1 MQHQTL
7 EKIARIIQDELTPV
21 ELSNRILMDFTDAYG
36 RMELY
41 DLDRAITG
49 LLDEQ
54 RKHIDVP
61 HVSRAISHNL
71 DILFTIKTFRAQIA
85 KINQLKERK

>member
-1 MQHQTL
+1 MQQETL
-7 EKIARIIQDELTPV
+7 MKIARIIQDELTPV

-41 DLDRAITG
+41 DLDKAITG

-61 HVSRAISHNL
+61 HVARAISHNL
-71 DILFTIKTFRAQIA
+71 DILYAIKTFRAQIA
-85 KINQLKERK
+85 HINKERK